1 MLHRGNILL
10 HRVACKK
17 RFHAYFFLIYASTRL
32 QTILLAPPCHK
43 DSKNVLR
50 FEIGAWEV
58 GEKIGQT
65 YIHTDRQT
73 DFREF

>member
-10 HRVACKK
+10 HRVNWEK

-50 FEIGAWEV
+50 FEIGPQEGGKKMDKQTKITEV
-58 GEKIGQT
+58 N
-65 YIHTDRQT
+65 
-73 DFREF
+73 FR